1 MHLLYE
7 FAASNTTPAQDD
19 GFPFNRDFYNDFTA
33 QVGGPIIKDR
43 LWFFGSYQHQE
54 DSSTQPGVNPDFPTL
69 TESDRMFVKVN
80 YQINDNHRLLFAL
93 HNDWYFLPGEQNAN
107 TAPTTVGVESGNNP
121 SPNLTYTG
129 IFSANTLVEARFSG
143 FYGTDH
149 GDPIV
154 EGEPRVKPR
163 FYNLDTGQITGG
175 VYYWYDSNVFK
186 TGVSGKVSH
195 YADQFLGG
203 SHDFKFGAQ
212 YSRGGVDNGAYGAN
226 DFIYT
231 YEYYGEPYAYGYSY
245 DAFGYGGIAETI
257 GVFVDDSWAVNDR
270 LTLNLGLRYDHKV
283 ASVPELS
290 VPDAAG
296 NLTGATFPARDLYT
310 WDTISPRLGFNLR
323 LTTDGKTALKGHWG
337 RYYRGI
343 VTGEFVYE
351 LGLTPASTFAGS
363 YDLATQQ
370 FTSLEEFESSL
381 NKGVDPDYSNPY
393 TDQFII
399 GFEREL
405 TTNWGF
411 SANYVHKRGRNNA
424 AWSATGEYEEITY
437 IDDQGTDATGNPI
450 TVLALVSDPGDR
462 FFTIGNDD
470 RMSTDVNAVT
480 ITLRKRMSDRWQMTN
495 SLVFMKTSGRLPS
508 SIDSFGR
515 QNASLVFSDF
525 GQNPND
531 FINTDGRLVNDRP
544 VEFKTSLVYEF
555 PFNLMLAAGW
565 RLQSGKPWARTVR
578 PEGTGLVTEILAEQI
593 DGSRRVS
600 TWNLLDLRAQYAI
613 ELGGGT
619 NVAFFGDVFNLF
631 NEDANEEVLSTLG
644 TSESF
649 DFPSFFVLPRRLMLG
664 AKFRF

>member
-1 MHLLYE
+1 MTGTGLSL
-7 FAASNTTPAQDD
+7 
-19 GFPFNRDFYNDFTA
+19 G
-33 QVGGPIIKDR
+33 
-43 LWFFGSYQHQE
+43 
-54 DSSTQPGVNPDFPTL
+54 
-69 TESDRMFVKVN
+69 
-80 YQINDNHRLLFAL
+80 NH
-93 HNDWYFLPGEQNAN
+93 
-107 TAPTTVGVESGNNP
+107 T
-121 SPNLTYTG
+121 
-129 IFSANTLVEARFSG
+129 
-143 FYGTDH
+143 
-149 GDPIV
+149 
-154 EGEPRVKPR
+154 
-163 FYNLDTGQITGG
+163 
-175 VYYWYDSNVFK
+175 
-186 TGVSGKVSH
+186 
-195 YADQFLGG
+195 
-203 SHDFKFGAQ
+203 
-212 YSRGGVDNGAYGAN
+212 
-226 DFIYT
+226 
-231 YEYYGEPYAYGYSY
+231 
-245 DAFGYGGIAETI
+245 
-257 GVFVDDSWAVNDR
+257 
-270 LTLNLGLRYDHKV
+270 
-283 ASVPELS
+283 
-290 VPDAAG
+290 
-296 NLTGATFPARDLYT
+296 
-310 WDTISPRLGFNLR
+310 
-323 LTTDGKTALKGHWG
+323 
-337 RYYRGI
+337 
-343 VTGEFVYE
+343 
-351 LGLTPASTFAGS
+351 STFAGS